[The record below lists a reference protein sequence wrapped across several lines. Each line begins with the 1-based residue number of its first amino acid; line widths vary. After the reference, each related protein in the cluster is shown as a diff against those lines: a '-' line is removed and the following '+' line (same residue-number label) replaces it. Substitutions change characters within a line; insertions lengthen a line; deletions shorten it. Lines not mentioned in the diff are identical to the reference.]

1 MGPSSGQYPCLMDIY
16 EIQVENLLLY
26 APEQD
31 IEEIRRLLQGRFSK
45 LEPTLQLQRVTT
57 RIPTNDDMKLKDYWI
72 DQHGH
77 DSEPVGYQLKQIN
90 VVFLADREQEQEDL
104 GVQIYAIVSETV
116 RPFGKIEYFSM
127 FGDPDGEELAD
138 KE

>member
-57 RIPTNDDMKLKDYWI
+57 AIPTHDDMGLKDYW
-72 DQHGH
+72 DQQYGH
-77 DSEPVGYQLKQIN
+77 N
-90 VVFLADREQEQEDL
+90 FVFLADREQDQEAL
-104 GVQIYAIVSETV
+104 GMQIYAIVSEAV
-116 RPFGKIEYFSM
+116 RPFGKIEYFSS

>member
-1 MGPSSGQYPCLMDIY
+1 MDMY

-31 IEEIRRLLQGRFSK
+31 IEEIRRLLLGRFSK

-57 RIPTNDDMKLKDYWI
+57 AIPTHDDMGLKDYWG
-72 DQHGH
+72 QQYGH
-77 DSEPVGYQLKQIN
+77 DLEPVGYQLKQIN
-90 VVFLADREQEQEDL
+90 FVFLVDREQDQEAL
-104 GVQIYAIVSETV
+104 GMQIYAIVSEAV